1 MEVTTAPGAAY
12 KPRAL
17 DAKTIAEAFQ
27 LTAEDHADQPAIRTK
42 GDEYSITWSEY
53 AQQVEK
59 VAAGLA
65 GLGIGRGDTV
75 AIMLTNRPEFHPV
88 DSAAMHLGAT
98 PFSIYNTYTPDQITF
113 LVNDAAT
120 RVLVTEQA
128 FLDTVLKAKSGAD
141 ALTHVVVIDGEPPE
155 GGMTLDELIAKAD
168 DSFDFEAAWKAVEPD
183 DILTLIYT
191 SGTTGDPKGVQLTH
205 KNLLTAVKGYHGII
219 EFPQEGSVVSWLPMA
234 HIAERA
240 CSHYIPILLGFTT
253 TCCPDP
259 RQVVGYLPEVRPTWF
274 FAVPRIWE
282 KLKAAIEAG
291 VEAMEDG
298 EEKAGTKKALEVG
311 LKRVEL
317 IQSGQEVPEELE
329 KQWQKFDELVYSKI
343 RKNLGLD
350 RVESLNVGAAPTPPE
365 VIAFYHAIGLPL
377 AELWGMSETTGYGTC
392 NRPDNIKIG
401 TVGPPSPGAEIK
413 LAEDGEILIKGPFI
427 MPGYR
432 NNEEKTRETID
443 EDGWLHTGDVGEFD
457 DDGFLKIVDRKKEL
471 IINAAGKNMSPAN
484 IESKLKAAG
493 PLVGQAI
500 AIGDSKPYNVALLT
514 LDPDSAPAFA
524 QSQGID
530 DASIESLASN
540 DKILEAIQKEVD
552 DANEQMARVEQIK
565 KWTLLDV
572 EWQPGGEELTPT
584 MKLKR
589 KPIAQKYKDEIE
601 ALYSG

>member
-1 MEVTTAPGAAY
+1 MEVTTASDTGY

-17 DAKTIAEAFQ
+17 DAQTVAEAFQ
-27 LTAEDHADQPAIRTK
+27 LTAEDRPDQPAIRTK
-42 GDEYSITWSEY
+42 GDEFVMTWGEY
-53 AQQVEK
+53 AQRARDI
-59 VAAGLA
+59 AAGLA
-65 GLGIGRGDTV
+65 GVGIGRGDTV

-98 PFSIYNTYTPDQITF
+98 PFSIYNTYTPDQITY

-120 RVLVTEQA
+120 KVLVTEQA
-128 FLDTVLKAKSGAD
+128 FLDTVLKAKEKAD
-141 ALTHVVVIDGEPPE
+141 ALEHVVVIDGDAPE
-155 GGMTLDELIAKAD
+155 GGMTLDDLIGSAQD
-168 DSFDFEAAWKAVEPD
+168 GFDFDAAWKAVDPD

-205 KNLLTAVKGYHGII
+205 RNLLTAVKGYHGII
-219 EFPQEGSVVSWLPMA
+219 DFPEEGSVVSWLPMA

-240 CSHYIPILLGFTT
+240 CSHYIPILLGFTA

-282 KLKAAIEAG
+282 KLKAG
-291 VEAMEDG
+291 LEAMIEG
-298 EEKAGTKKALEVG
+298 EQDAEKKAGMQKAMEVG
-311 LKRVEL
+311 LKRVDL
-317 IQSGQEVPEELE
+317 IQSGQEVPAELE
-329 KQWQKFDELVYSKI
+329 QQWQKFDELVYSKI
-343 RKNLGLD
+343 RAQLGLD

-365 VIAFYHAIGLPL
+365 VIRFYHAIGLPL

-443 EDGWLHTGDVGEFD
+443 DDGWLHTGDVGEFD

-493 PLVGQAI
+493 PLIGQAI
-500 AIGDSKPYNVALLT
+500 AVGDSKPYNVALLT
-514 LDPDSAPAFA
+514 LDPDSAPPFA
-524 QSQGID
+524 QANGIE
-530 DASIESLASN
+530 DASVESLAA
-540 DKILEAIQKEVD
+540 DEKVLEAVGKEVEA
-552 DANEQMARVEQIK
+552 ANEQMARVEQIK
-565 KWTLLDV
+565 KWTLLPV
-572 EWQPGGEELTPT
+572 EWEPGGEELTPT

-589 KPIAQKYKDEIE
+589 KPIAAKYKDEIE